1 MTAVGDGLTYQW
13 QYKSARDG
21 KWYNTKTTG
30 YDTATMSIEV
40 TAARDGMEFRC
51 KVTDA
56 YGNTATSEPAALHMA
71 ADPVSITGQPE
82 DYSGPVGATASF
94 TVTAVGDGL
103 TYQWQ
108 YKSLKDGKWY
118 NTTASGYNTA
128 TMSIEV
134 TAARDGMEF
143 RCKVTDAYGNTAI
156 SAPAALHMAAVLE
169 ITSQPADFTGPLG
182 ATASFPVTASGD
194 GLTYQWQYKSL
205 KDGKWYNTTASGY
218 NTATMSIEVTAARD
232 GMEFRCKVT
241 DAYGNTLTS
250 DPAAIHAAV
259 EPENPVIR
267 EFDFETD
274 PAAEGWTFV
283 DADGDGFGWEWSQTN
298 STEMDAYRGE
308 YFLFSKSYDN
318 GTSAALTPDNWA
330 VSPAIDLSGV
340 MGPVSLS
347 FYAKAQDPAYPA
359 EHFAVYVGTSADIG
373 AMDMVVA
380 ESVANAPWQQ
390 YTADLS
396 AYAGQ
401 SQIYVAIRHF
411 NCTDMFMLDVDYVQI
426 LRGTV

>member
-1 MTAVGDGLTYQW
+1 
-13 QYKSARDG
+13 
-21 KWYNTKTTG
+21 
-30 YDTATMSIEV
+30 
-40 TAARDGMEFRC
+40 
-51 KVTDA
+51 
-56 YGNTATSEPAALHMA
+56 
-71 ADPVSITGQPE
+71 
-82 DYSGPVGATASF
+82 
-94 TVTAVGDGL
+94 
-103 TYQWQ
+103 
-108 YKSLKDGKWY
+108 KSLKDGKWY

-156 SAPAALHMAAVLE
+156 SDPAALHMAAVLE

-182 ATASFPVTASGD
+182 ATASFTVTASGD

-218 NTATMSIEVTAARD
+218 NTATMSIQVTTARD

-250 DPAAIHAAV
+250 EPAALHVATD
-259 EPENPVIR
+259 PLIR
-267 EFDFETD
+267 EFRFETD
-274 PAAEGWTFV
+274 PAAEGWSFV
-283 DADGDGFGWEWSQTN
+283 DADGDGFNWEWTQGN
-298 STEMDAYRGE
+298 DANLEAYEGE
-308 YFLFSKSYDN
+308 YFICSKSYDN

-340 MGPVSLS
+340 TGPVSLS
-347 FYAKAQDPAYPA
+347 FYAKGQDPAYPA

-401 SQIYVAIRHF
+401 SQVYVAIRHF
-411 NCTDMFMLDVDYVQI
+411 NCTDMFMLDVDWVQI